1 MTISAILM
9 GVFMTSLAVTVYY
22 KEQFYNKHCLPL
34 RLNATLPDHCLQN
47 DNNMTNIVTED
58 SEDSESRA
66 MLLTVFDVWP
76 ALSVILYILVF
87 GAGVGTI
94 PWLLLG
100 ELCPSKVKGVASGLT
115 VAVAFICIFAVVK
128 LFPFGLK
135 YLTPSGT
142 YAFFALVRLNP
153 FRKLIYHNIS
163 IFSTSGEHSYGN
175 IHCVFCSRDKREKF
189 TRNPNYVW

>member
-1 MTISAILM
+1 MT
-9 GVFMTSLAVTVYY
+9 
-22 KEQFYNKHCLPL
+22 
-34 RLNATLPDHCLQN
+34 D
-47 DNNMTNIVTED
+47 IVTED

-66 MLLTVFDVWP
+66 MLITVFDVWP

-100 ELCPSKVKGVASGLT
+100 ELCPSKVKGVASGVT

-142 YAFFALVRLNP
+142 YAFFALVILNQI
-153 FRKLIYHNIS
+153 RKLTYHICIFLQLQVSIAMAIFTVLFVPETKGKSLQEIQTIFGELEPKPAQIDTIS
-163 IFSTSGEHSYGN
+163 GDMVKS
-175 IHCVFCSRDKREKF
+175 
-189 TRNPNYVW
+189 

>member
-1 MTISAILM
+1 MT
-9 GVFMTSLAVTVYY
+9 
-22 KEQFYNKHCLPL
+22 
-34 RLNATLPDHCLQN
+34 D
-47 DNNMTNIVTED
+47 IVTED

-66 MLLTVFDVWP
+66 MLITVFDVWP

-100 ELCPSKVKGVASGLT
+100 ELCPSKVKGVASGVT

-142 YAFFALVRLNP
+142 YAFFALVILNQI
-153 FRKLIYHNIS
+153 RKLTYHICIFLQLQVSIAMAIFTVLFVPETKGKSLQEIQTIFGELEPKPAQIDTIS
-163 IFSTSGEHSYGN
+163 GDM
-175 IHCVFCSRDKREKF
+175 DKS
-189 TRNPNYVW
+189 

>member
-47 DNNMTNIVTED
+47 DHNMTDIVTED

-66 MLLTVFDVWP
+66 MLITVFDVWP

-100 ELCPSKVKGVASGLT
+100 ELCPSKVKGVASGVT

-142 YAFFALVRLNP
+142 YAFFALVILNQI
-153 FRKLIYHNIS
+153 RKLTYHNNLYIS
-163 IFSTSGEHSYGN
+163 SSSGEHSYGN
-175 IHCVFCSRDKREKF
+175 IHCAFCS
-189 TRNPNYVW
+189 